1 MKNKSVD
8 FLVVGGGI
16 AGYQAVLSL
25 LPHGSVLLVSRGPL
39 SSGSSYYAQ
48 GGLAL
53 PWGFSTDDCERHI
66 QDTLK
71 AGAGL
76 CDEDSVRTLIGDG
89 EKVWKGLLSINVP
102 FDQGADGSFL
112 TTREAAHSVPRIV
125 HAGGDRTGFLILS
138 ALAGKVSESSSFQFL
153 SNLQLHSLR
162 KNRKGEVT
170 GARFLGETG
179 DELVEITARATIL
192 STGGGSSL
200 FLRST
205 NPRLQR
211 GDGVAVAARAGC
223 EIERMAYYQFHP
235 TVLDIPGQA
244 PFLLTEAMRG
254 EGARVI
260 NGKGRRFLYDYHPDG
275 ELAPRDVVSRALW
288 LESRKFPNEGIFLSL
303 THFPQGQVAQ
313 RFPQVY
319 RHCLELGLDLQSTP
333 APIRPAAHFQMGGVR
348 TDMNGRTTLPGLF
361 AIGEVASTRVHG
373 ANRLA
378 SNSLLEALVMG
389 LRVANAISEEPLRK
403 ETGAV
408 LPEENAPVLLPSLNI
423 EEGWARLRQILWESA
438 GIVRT
443 LPLVRKGLH
452 EIREMIASERPL
464 PLDGAKFALGNGLLV
479 AAMILEDI
487 QGAPVAGANYV
498 VDELPGSTEKDKD

>member
-1 MKNKSVD
+1 MKKESVD
-8 FLVVGGGI
+8 YLVIGGGI

-53 PWGFSTDDCERHI
+53 PWGFGLEDCERHV
-66 QDTLK
+66 QDTLR

-76 CDEDSVRTLIGDG
+76 CDEPSVRTLVGDG
-89 EKVWKGLLSINVP
+89 ERVWKGLLSLDVP
-102 FDQGADGSFL
+102 FDQDSEGTFL

-138 ALAGKVSESSSFQFL
+138 SLAKKVSEDPSFRFL
-153 SNLQLHSLR
+153 SNHQLYRLR
-162 KNRKGEVT
+162 KNPEGKVT
-170 GARFLGETG
+170 GALFLGETG
-179 DELVEITARATIL
+179 HDLLEIEAGATIL

-211 GDGVAVAARAGC
+211 GDGVAVASRAGC

-254 EGARVI
+254 EGARVV
-260 NGKGRRFLYDYHPDG
+260 NRTGRRFLFDYHPDG

-288 LESRKFPNEGIFLSL
+288 LESRKSPEEGIFLSL
-303 THFPQGQVAQ
+303 THFPKGRVSQ

-319 RHCLELGLDLQSTP
+319 RHCLELGLDLETTP
-333 APIRPAAHFQMGGVR
+333 APIRPAAHFQMGGIR
-348 TDMNGRTTLPGLF
+348 TDMNGRTTLPGLY

-389 LRVANAISEEPLRK
+389 SRVADAIGSVRLH
-403 ETGAV
+403 
-408 LPEENAPVLLPSLNI
+408 PESGGDSGDELDQPLLPSVDI
-423 EEGWARLRQILWESA
+423 EEGWSRLRQILWDNA

-452 EIREMIASERPL
+452 EILEMIATSRQAPVE
-464 PLDGAKFALGNGLLV
+464 GARFALGNGLLV
-479 AAMILEDI
+479 ARLILEDI
-487 QGAPVAGANYV
+487 LTAPVAGANYV
-498 VDELPGSTEKDKD
+498 VTDMPASAGKNKD

>member
-1 MKNKSVD
+1 MRKESVD

-25 LPHGSVLLVSRGPL
+25 LPYGSVLLVSRGPL

-53 PWGFSTDDCERHI
+53 PWGFDPAAIESHVA
-66 QDTLK
+66 DTLR

-76 CDEDSVRTLIGDG
+76 CDETAVRTLIGEG
-89 EKVWKGLLSINVP
+89 GRVWKGLESLDIP
-102 FDQGADGSFL
+102 FDQGPDGTWL

-138 ALAGKVSESSSFQFL
+138 GLARKVSDHKNYRFL
-153 SNLQLHSLR
+153 SNHQLYRIVRDLH
-162 KNRKGEVT
+162 GTVT
-170 GARFLGETG
+170 GAVFLGESEG
-179 DELVEITARATIL
+179 DFLEISARSTIL
-192 STGGGSSL
+192 CTGGGSSL

-211 GDGVAVAARAGC
+211 GDGVAIAYRAGC
-223 EIERMAYYQFHP
+223 AIERMAFYQFHP
-235 TVLDIPGQA
+235 TVLDLPGKA

-254 EGARVI
+254 EGARVV
-260 NGKGRRFLYDYHPDG
+260 NGKGDRFLFGYHPDG

-288 LESRKFPNEGIFLSL
+288 LEARKHPGEGIFLSL
-303 THFPQGQVAQ
+303 THFSEGRVAE

-319 RHCLELGLDLQSTP
+319 RHCLELGLDLAKTP
-333 APIRPAAHFQMGGVR
+333 APIRPAAHFQMGGIR
-348 TDMNGRTTLPGLF
+348 TDMEGRTGVPGLF

-389 LRVANAISEEPLRK
+389 VRVVKAATGESVGASPSGPMEP
-403 ETGAV
+403 V
-408 LPEENAPVLLPSLNI
+408 NDVLLATVGGD
-423 EEGWARLRQILWESA
+423 EGWSRLGKILWNNA

-443 LPLVRKGLH
+443 RELVEEGLSEIQKMLTPGKSLP
-452 EIREMIASERPL
+452 REESRFSL
-464 PLDGAKFALGNGLLV
+464 SNGLLV
-479 AAMILEDI
+479 ARLILEDI
-487 QGAPVAGANYV
+487 LVSPVAGANYV
-498 VDELPGSTEKDKD
+498 VDRLPGSPDEQKG

>member
-1 MKNKSVD
+1 MKKESVD

-53 PWGFSTDDCERHI
+53 PWGFTPEDRERHV
-66 QDTLK
+66 QDTLR

-76 CDEDSVRTLIGDG
+76 CDEASVRTLVGDG
-89 EKVWKGLLSINVP
+89 EKVWEGLLSLDVP
-102 FDQGADGSFL
+102 FDQASDGSFL

-138 ALAGKVSESSSFQFL
+138 ALAKKVSESPSFRFL
-153 SNLQLHSLR
+153 SNLQLHSIR
-162 KNRKGEVT
+162 KDRKGVVT
-170 GARFLGETG
+170 GAVFLGETG
-179 DELVEITARATIL
+179 DELLEIEAGATIL

-288 LESRKFPNEGIFLSL
+288 LESRKFPDEGIFLSL
-303 THFPQGQVAQ
+303 THFPEGRVAQ
-313 RFPQVY
+313 RFPQVF
-319 RHCLELGLDLQSTP
+319 RHCLELGLDLQTTP
-333 APIRPAAHFQMGGVR
+333 APIRPAAHFQLGGIR

-378 SNSLLEALVMG
+378 SNSRLEALVMG
-389 LRVANAISEEPLRK
+389 RRVVDAIDVGYHGEGTEEADTLGNVPFFMPC
-403 ETGAV
+403 V
-408 LPEENAPVLLPSLNI
+408 DI
-423 EEGWARLRQILWESA
+423 EEGWARLRQILWDSA

-452 EIREMIASERPL
+452 EIREMIASERPV
-464 PLDGAKFALGNGLLV
+464 PLDGARFALGNGLLV
-479 AAMILEDI
+479 ASMILEDI
-487 QGAPVAGANYV
+487 LRAPVAGANYV
-498 VDELPGSTEKDKD
+498 VDELPGSTGKDKD

>member
-1 MKNKSVD
+1 MKKESVD

-53 PWGFSTDDCERHI
+53 PWGFKAENCERHV
-66 QDTLK
+66 QDTLR

-76 CDEDSVRTLIGDG
+76 CDEASVRILVGDG
-89 EKVWKGLLSINVP
+89 EKVWKGLLSIDVP
-102 FDQGADGSFL
+102 FDQAPDGSFL

-138 ALAGKVSESSSFQFL
+138 ALARKVSESSSFRFL
-153 SNLQLHSLR
+153 SNYQICRIR
-162 KNRKGEVT
+162 KNRQGMVT
-170 GARFLGETG
+170 GAIFLGETG
-179 DELVEITARATIL
+179 HDLLEISAGATIL

-260 NGKGRRFLYDYHPDG
+260 NGKGRRFLFDYHPDG

-288 LESRKFPNEGIFLSL
+288 LESKKHPEEGIFLSL
-303 THFPQGQVAQ
+303 THFPKDWVAQ

-319 RHCLELGLDLQSTP
+319 RHCLELGLDLQTTP
-333 APIRPAAHFQMGGVR
+333 APIRPAAHFQMGGIR

-389 LRVANAISEEPLRK
+389 SRIVDAIDGGRRSSEEDHG
-403 ETGAV
+403 ESDESDQV
-408 LPEENAPVLLPSLNI
+408 FLPSVDI
-423 EEGWARLRQILWESA
+423 EEGWTRLRQILWDSA

-443 LPLVRKGLH
+443 LPLVKKGLL
-452 EIREMIASERPL
+452 EICAMIDSGRPA
-464 PLDGAKFALGNGLLV
+464 PIEGARFALGNGLLV
-479 AAMILEDI
+479 AKLILEDI
-487 QGAPVAGANYV
+487 QTAPVAGANYV
-498 VDELPGSTEKDKD
+498 VDEMPGLT